1 MAARTSRGVNSIIRA
16 EVLRQWTDKETT
28 DTIRA
33 SVGMSMF
40 TATLESA
47 IRNSAIDHAPFA
59 HVEFDIVTEED
70 QDTFKTLVEN
80 AGFNIIHSDV
90 TVLEDYS
97 KRFVMDIEFLTRYN
111 PSNPY
116 SATIL
121 GISPSEARKI
131 VYEQL
136 KEDAI
141 ELISTKIIPEA
152 IKAANKRDYDLQY
165 MIKDGQLFAEEVANI
180 LRKRGFDVGVRY
192 VYDIECEKT
201 FMFKYNDLPKA
212 ALLYITWGYDNRD
225 KQVFLGA
232 QMDGAL

>member
-1 MAARTSRGVNSIIRA
+1 MVARTSKCINSVIRA

-33 SVGMSMF
+33 SVGMTVF
-40 TATLESA
+40 TAALESA
-47 IRNSAIDHAPFA
+47 IRKSAIDHAPFA

-70 QDTFKTLVEN
+70 QDTFKTLVLN
-80 AGFNIIHSDV
+80 AGFNIIHSEV

-97 KRFVMDIEFLTRYN
+97 KRIIMDIEFLTKYN

-131 VYEQL
+131 IYVQL

-141 ELISTKIIPEA
+141 ELISTKIIPKA
-152 IKAANKRDYDLQY
+152 IKAANKKEYDLLY
-165 MIKDGQLFAEEVANI
+165 TLKDSPMFAEDVANI
-180 LRKRGFDVGVRY
+180 LRKRGFEVGVRY
-192 VYDIECEKT
+192 FYDDECEKA
-201 FMFKYNDLPKA
+201 FMLQYSDIPNA
-212 ALLYITWGYDNRD
+212 IRLYITWGYDNRD

-232 QMDGAL
+232 QTDGAL

>member
-1 MAARTSRGVNSIIRA
+1 MAARTSKGVNSVIRA
-16 EVLRQWTDKETT
+16 EVLRQWTDKDTT
-28 DTIRA
+28 DTIRV

-97 KRFVMDIEFLTRYN
+97 KRFVMDIEFLARYN

-165 MIKDGQLFAEEVANI
+165 MIKDGPLFAEEVANI

-201 FMFKYNDLPKA
+201 FMLKYNDIPKA
-212 ALLYITWGYDNRD
+212 ALLYITWGYDNRG

-232 QMDGAL
+232 QTDGAL

>member
-1 MAARTSRGVNSIIRA
+1 MAARTSRGVNSVIRA

-33 SVGMSMF
+33 SVGISMF

-121 GISPSEARKI
+121 GISPSESRKI

-201 FMFKYNDLPKA
+201 FMLKYNDLPKA
-212 ALLYITWGYDNRD
+212 ALLYITWGI
-225 KQVFLGA
+225 
-232 QMDGAL
+232 

>member
-1 MAARTSRGVNSIIRA
+1 MAARTSKGVNSVIRA

-28 DTIRA
+28 ATIRA

-70 QDTFKTLVEN
+70 ESTFKTLVEN
-80 AGFNIIHSDV
+80 AGFNIIHSEV

-97 KRFVMDIEFLTRYN
+97 KRFVIDIEFLTRYN

-141 ELISTKIIPEA
+141 ELISTKIIPKA
-152 IKAANKRDYDLQY
+152 IKAAIMRDYDLQY
-165 MIKDGQLFAEEVANI
+165 VINDHPMFAEEVANI
-180 LRKRGFDVGVRY
+180 LRKRGFDVSIRY
-192 VYDIECEKT
+192 FYDDECEKV
-201 FMFKYNDLPKA
+201 FMLNYNDTPKA

-225 KQVFLGA
+225 KQMFRGA
-232 QMDGAL
+232 QTDGAL